1 MMEAL
6 FLTLIKSHRQIGGAA
21 VLRVHQKMFITLGDK
36 PTVPALLSLI
46 RALRAVIT
54 KIIL

>member
-6 FLTLIKSHRQIGGAA
+6 FLTLIMSHRQISGAA
-21 VLRVHQKMFITLGDK
+21 ALRVHQKISITLGDK
-36 PTVPALLSLI
+36 PTVLALLSLI
-46 RALRAVIT
+46 RALRAVKT